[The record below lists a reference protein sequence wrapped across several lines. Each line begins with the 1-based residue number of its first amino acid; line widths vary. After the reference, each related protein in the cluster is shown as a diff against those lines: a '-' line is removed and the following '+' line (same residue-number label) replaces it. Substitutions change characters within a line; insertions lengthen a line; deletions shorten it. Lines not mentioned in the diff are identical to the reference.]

1 MKVYEKEDNK
11 ETTQQTSQDYKK
23 PDASKVNHSQLD
35 MTIRFPRAA
44 STKTLSRLMNGLI
57 DLNGLINLAG
67 YGIAGKQINIVIQ
80 NRGKGI
86 VEFLEMSGLGA
97 IRNLTRLGGVP
108 ISHARKLN

>member
-44 STKTLSRLMNGLI
+44 
-57 DLNGLINLAG
+57 
-67 YGIAGKQINIVIQ
+67 
-80 NRGKGI
+80 
-86 VEFLEMSGLGA
+86 
-97 IRNLTRLGGVP
+97 
-108 ISHARKLN
+108 

>member
-44 STKTLSRLMNGLI
+44 T
-57 DLNGLINLAG
+57 G

-80 NRGKGI
+80 NVI
-86 VEFLEMSGLGA
+86 VGETSRYLEKS
-97 IRNLTRLGGVP
+97 IIDWIN
-108 ISHARKLN
+108 

>member
-44 STKTLSRLMNGLI
+44 STKT
-57 DLNGLINLAG
+57 
-67 YGIAGKQINIVIQ
+67 
-80 NRGKGI
+80 RGKGI

-108 ISHARKLN
+108 ISHARKLNVI